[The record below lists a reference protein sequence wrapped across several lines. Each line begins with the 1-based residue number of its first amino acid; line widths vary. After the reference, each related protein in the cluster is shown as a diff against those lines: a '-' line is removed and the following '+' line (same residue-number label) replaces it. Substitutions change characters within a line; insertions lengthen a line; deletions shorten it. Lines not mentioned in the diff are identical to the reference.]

1 MEITHLTE
9 NIRNEDL
16 GEQVLMIFEKLEVTV
31 DSSNVAYCHRLLS
44 NLNKKFI
51 IKLSKCKDA
60 NKIRRIKK
68 S

>member
-9 NIRNEDL
+9 NIGNDDL